1 VGARR
6 VATSLRDFVLRPDD
20 RLLQRIR
27 WLFALFNVLLA
38 LLSPLELGAPTA
50 PGWPDSLVMV
60 ASFVGLGLW
69 TLDYFRAE
77 GRGLVRNLA
86 PIALLVVG
94 GLAAGDVDLIFARLY
109 VALFLQS
116 LYPRRRVRVPL
127 LSIAYFGIYETLLIA
142 TEATPAVS
150 GIIADALSVVVVV
163 AIMGTMAAA
172 VARQERLTVRDAI
185 LTEVIAK
192 LLEERDHQR
201 SAEIAAHGALR
212 LVETPGAVVTIWRRD
227 GARMRRV
234 ALAGRTE
241 HPLEELVFATLPPDL
256 QELFLTARVALLDTA
271 QVDAIMDTYGLPRE
285 FASAVMA
292 PFVIDD
298 VPGGAVFIAS
308 PVRLD
313 PDLAAV
319 IQRFAHEVALAQ
331 QLADR
336 TALLGAIVENCAD
349 VILTIDEDSR
359 ITYVSPRVVELSG
372 RSPNELVDAPLGG
385 LLADP
390 DEDRALDL
398 WTHPPH
404 VPVTMHVRGTG
415 EPRVAEVTA
424 SRLDLGG
431 WVLNL
436 RDLTEHRR
444 LQAEI
449 TYRAFHDTVTG
460 LANRARF
467 MDRLHHALQR
477 AGRGAVPAAVLMI
490 DLDDFKAINDGLGH
504 AAGDAALVEVADRLQ
519 SITRDVD
526 TPARIGGDEF
536 AVLLDGVRDLDEVVA
551 ITDRLLA
558 ALDAPLIVA
567 GQPVRLSASVGI
579 ALSDV
584 SPDDEVL
591 RHADAA
597 MYAAKAAG
605 KNQYAVFTPEMLR
618 V

>member
-1 VGARR
+1 MGARR
-6 VATSLRDFVLRPDD
+6 VTRSLRDFVLRPDD

-27 WLFALFNVLLA
+27 WLFTLFNVLLA

-50 PGWPDSLVMV
+50 PGWPDNLLMV
-60 ASFVGLGLW
+60 ACFAGLGLW
-69 TLDYFRAE
+69 AFDYFRAE
-77 GRGLVRNLA
+77 GRGVGRNLA
-86 PIALLVVG
+86 PLALLVVG
-94 GLAAGDVDLIFARLY
+94 GIAAGDVDLVFARLY

-127 LSIAYFGIYETLLIA
+127 LSVAYFGIYETLLIA
-142 TEATPAVS
+142 TESAPAVS
-150 GIIADALSVVVVV
+150 GIIADALSVGVVV

-172 VARQERLTVRDAI
+172 VARQQRLTVRDAI
-185 LTEVIAK
+185 LTEVIGS

-201 SAEIAAHGALR
+201 SAEIAAHGALQ

-241 HPLEELVFATLPPDL
+241 HPLEELVFVTLPEDL
-256 QELFLTARVALLDTA
+256 QELFLTARVAALDTP

-285 FASAVMA
+285 FTSAVMA

-308 PVRLD
+308 PTRLD

-359 ITYVSPRVVELSG
+359 ITYVSPRVVALAG
-372 RSPNELVDAPLGG
+372 RSPNELVGAPLGD

-390 DEDRALDL
+390 DRDRPLGE
-398 WTHPPH
+398 WTHAPH
-404 VPVTMHVRGTG
+404 VPITLHVHGAG
-415 EPRVAEVTA
+415 QPRVAEVTA

-444 LQAEI
+444 LQEEI

-477 AGRGAVPAAVLMI
+477 AERGARPAAILMI
-490 DLDDFKAINDGLGH
+490 DLDDFKAINDGFGH
-504 AAGDAALVEVADRLQ
+504 AAGDAALVEVAHRLQ

-536 AVLLDGVRDLDEVVA
+536 AVLLDGVRDLDEA
-551 ITDRLLA
+551 MGITERLLT
-558 ALDAPLIVA
+558 ALAAPLIVA
-567 GQPVRLSASVGI
+567 DQAVRLSASIGI
-579 ALSDV
+579 ALSDG
-584 SPDDEVL
+584 SPDGEVL
-591 RHADAA
+591 QHADAA

-605 KNQYAVFTPEMLR
+605 KSQYAVFTPEMLQ

>member
-1 VGARR
+1 MGARPAR
-6 VATSLRDFVLRPDD
+6 WSLRDFVLRPDD

-27 WLFALFNVLLA
+27 WLFTLFNVLLG
-38 LLSPLELGAPTA
+38 LLAPLELGAPSA
-50 PGWPDSLVMV
+50 PGWPDNVVMV
-60 ASFVGLGLW
+60 ASFVGLGVW
-69 TLDYFRAE
+69 AYDYFRAE
-77 GRGLVRNLA
+77 GRGIARNLV
-86 PIALLVVG
+86 PVALLLVG

-116 LYPRRRVRVPL
+116 LYPRRRIRVPL
-127 LSIAYFGIYETLLIA
+127 LSVAYFGIYETLLLA
-142 TEATPAVS
+142 TDGAPAPS
-150 GIIADALSVVVVV
+150 GVIADALSVVVVV
-163 AIMGTMAAA
+163 AIMGTMAGA
-172 VARQERLTVRDAI
+172 VARQQRLTVRDAI
-185 LTEVIAK
+185 LTEVIAS

-212 LVETPGAVVTIWRRD
+212 LVETPGVVVTIWRRD

-234 ALAGRTE
+234 ALAGRPE
-241 HPLEELVFATLPPDL
+241 HPLEELVFVTLPPDL
-256 QELFLTARVALLDTA
+256 QELFLTARVALLDA
-271 QVDAIMDTYGLPRE
+271 DQVNAIMDTYGLPRE
-285 FASAVMA
+285 FTSAVMA
-292 PFVIDD
+292 SFVIDD

-308 PVRLD
+308 PVSLD
-313 PDLAAV
+313 PDLPAV

-349 VILTIDEDSR
+349 VILTIDDDGR
-359 ITYVSPRVVELSG
+359 ITYVSPRVVALAG
-372 RSPNELVDAPLGG
+372 RSPNELVDAPLGD

-390 DEDRALDL
+390 DDNRPLDV

-404 VPVTMHVRGTG
+404 LPVTLHVRTTDT
-415 EPRVAEVTA
+415 PRVAEVTA

-431 WVLNL
+431 WVLNV

-467 MDRLHHALQR
+467 MDRLQHALR
-477 AGRGAVPAAVLMI
+477 RSGRGAGPAAVLMI
-490 DLDDFKAINDGLGH
+490 DLDDFKAINDGFGH
-504 AAGDAALVEVADRLQ
+504 AAGDAALVEVAERLQ
-519 SITRDVD
+519 SVTRDVD

-536 AVLLDGVRDLDEVVA
+536 AVLLDGVRDLAETIA
-551 ITDRLLA
+551 ITERLVA
-558 ALDAPLIVA
+558 ALSVPLVVA
-567 GQPVRLSASVGI
+567 GQDVRLSASVGI

-584 SPDDEVL
+584 SPDSEVL

-605 KNQYAVFTPEMLR
+605 KNQFAVFAPEMLQ